1 MKMYRQISN
10 IWRTLSHIEIVY
22 HSDVVGTSPDGAAPT
37 TSSFSTEYLVSINCA
52 KTTARRDER
61 HLSVVIWCISY
72 KRFDGSWKWHR
83 FIKFTSQNL
92 TVLHNQYGCWC
103 PWHTGSPG
111 ISVVLTL
118 TWTTWNISM
127 TILPI
132 YFSFQACISIAS
144 QQWAKSLYDTM
155 LVQISDVTGRNEL
168 IYFWVPESG
177 EQLSVV
183 QFHIAMIPVH

>member
-1 MKMYRQISN
+1 M
-10 IWRTLSHIEIVY
+10 
-22 HSDVVGTSPDGAAPT
+22 
-37 TSSFSTEYLVSINCA
+37 
-52 KTTARRDER
+52 R
-61 HLSVVIWCISY
+61 HLSVVIWCVSY

-168 IYFWVPESG
+168 IYFLSSRVRGAVISG
-177 EQLSVV
+177 SVSYCDDSSALAMELAQPCTKLSYLWYQTKDFLQNSVIM
-183 QFHIAMIPVH
+183 HLN